1 VSRVRVV
8 ALAVGGLVALGC
20 LGALTI
26 TVLQSQERAERD
38 ILARF
43 SDRASLSA
51 QLLAAEQG
59 RAATRQGADAQI
71 RLSGEATEEALAAWE
86 GEADPAIPY
95 TALFDGEGRLLA
107 AHPSD
112 SRPAQTALGAEALEG
127 ATQGMAG
134 TSGVIELSEAQ
145 VVETYVPFPAGDA
158 GLRVLVIA
166 IPLDFFQQL
175 QSGALEG
182 AAGTPSGSAYV
193 TDREGTLIV
202 AVGQSAARDSDAEE
216 VIELVRAGRT
226 EGPLG
231 DRWLVSR
238 PVPNTGLVLTLTAPQ
253 DELTADLPPTLPPR
267 LTLAAFALTLLVA
280 AGLAARTVR
289 DARRLE
295 AAHRA
300 AEEARRVADDANLAK
315 SEFLARMSHELRT
328 PLNAIL
334 GFGELLTLDDLTPD
348 QREYTD
354 QILKGGRRLLDLINE
369 VLDISRIETRTQ
381 QLSLEPVLVEE
392 VVGDAVDL
400 IRPLADERSIRLRSQ
415 IPSEVAV
422 RYVLA
427 DKQRLGQVVLNLLS
441 NAVKYNVERGTVS
454 VTAAARGRRIRIGV
468 TDTGPGIP
476 EEKVPLLFAPYE
488 RLGAE
493 QTNVEGTGL
502 GLALSKTIVEAM
514 GGTVAVDTMM
524 GEGTTFWVDLPE
536 TDAPSA
542 AEALSVRGPVGEVA
556 PSGGTILYVEDNLSN
571 LKLVERILANHTDLA
586 MISAMTGALGIDL
599 ARQHTPD
606 LILLDLNL
614 PDVPGDQVLARL
626 RRDPRTRD
634 IPVVILSADAT
645 PGQVDRLLAAGAHEF
660 LAKPI
665 AAAEFLGSLDRM
677 LRLPAREAE
686 GSRPLIR

>member
-1 VSRVRVV
+1 VRAT
-8 ALAVGGLVALGC
+8 ALALGGLVALGC
-20 LGALTI
+20 LVALTI
-26 TVLQSQERAERD
+26 VVLQSQERAERD

-43 SDRASLSA
+43 VDRASLTA

-71 RLSGEATEEALAAWE
+71 NLSGEPTEQALAAWE

-107 AHPSD
+107 THPSD
-112 SRPAQTALGAEALEG
+112 VRPAQTALGAEALEG
-127 ATQGMAG
+127 AKGGISG
-134 TSGVIELSEAQ
+134 TSGVIDLAEGH

-182 AAGTPSGSAYV
+182 AAGTPGGSAYV
-193 TDREGTLIV
+193 TDREGQLIV
-202 AVGQSAARDSDAEE
+202 AVGQFAEDDNGAEE
-216 VIELVRAGRT
+216 ITEVVRAGRT

-253 DELTADLPPTLPPR
+253 VELTADLPDTMPPR
-267 LTLAAFALTLLVA
+267 LALAAFAITLFA
-280 AGLAARTVR
+280 AAWLAGRTIR

-295 AAHRA
+295 AAHREA
-300 AEEARRVADDANLAK
+300 NEARRVADEANLAK

-328 PLNAIL
+328 PLTAIL
-334 GFGELLTLDDLTPD
+334 GFGELLTQDELTPD
-348 QREYTD
+348 QRESTH
-354 QILKGGRRLLDLINE
+354 QILKGGRRLLGLINE

-381 QLSLEPVLVEE
+381 PVSLEPVLVRA

-400 IRPLADERSIRLRSQ
+400 IRPLADERGIRLRSE
-415 IPSEVAV
+415 IPPDVGD

-427 DKQRLGQVVLNLLS
+427 DKQRLGQVLLNLLS

-454 VTAAARGRRIRIGV
+454 VTAVAGQRRIRLGV
-468 TDTGPGIP
+468 TDTGPGIAV
-476 EEKVPLLFAPYE
+476 EKLPLLFTPFE

-502 GLALSKTIVEAM
+502 GLALSKSIIEAM
-514 GGTVAVDTMM
+514 GGTMAVDTMM
-524 GEGTTFWVDLPE
+524 DEGTTFWVDLPE
-536 TDAPSA
+536 TDEPSA
-542 AEALSVRGPVGEVA
+542 IEEPAAPVPVGELA
-556 PSGGTILYVEDNLSN
+556 TSGGTILYVEDNLSN
-571 LKLVERILANHTDLA
+571 VTLIERLLSQRTNVV
-586 MISAMTGALGIDL
+586 MIPAMTGALGIDL

-606 LILLDLNL
+606 LILLDLHL
-614 PDVPGDQVLARL
+614 PDLPGEQVLARL
-626 RRDPRTRD
+626 RRDPRTGD
-634 IPVVILSADAT
+634 IPVVILSADTT
-645 PGQVDRLLAAGAHEF
+645 PGQVDRLLAAGADEYV
-660 LAKPI
+660 AKPI
-665 AAAEFLGSLDRM
+665 DVARFLSLVNRM
-677 LRLPAREAE
+677 LGPAGAR
-686 GSRPLIR
+686 R